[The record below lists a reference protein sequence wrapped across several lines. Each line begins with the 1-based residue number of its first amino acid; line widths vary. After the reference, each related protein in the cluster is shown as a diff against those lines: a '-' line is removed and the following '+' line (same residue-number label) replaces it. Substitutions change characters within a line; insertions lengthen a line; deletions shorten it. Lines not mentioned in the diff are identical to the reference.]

1 MRYARE
7 VVGEVAQEDVALAA
21 APPPVVGQVALE
33 QLQGVVGAAPL
44 YVRGVGG
51 YEGGHDRG
59 HERVLCQG
67 LLYHALGEVHGA
79 DMAQLSAL
87 PQVEPYEAPAYVAP
101 LQKVAAGQDGVAQ
114 VASHVSLRGC
124 LPHDAPRG
132 LLRCLA
138 QAVEVGHGI
147 KRARLDAL
155 GLGLRALLLAAL
167 AARRPPLLGV
177 HRRHPARLAMW
188 LWQPLEVWP

>member
-1 MRYARE
+1 M
-7 VVGEVAQEDVALAA
+7 
-21 APPPVVGQVALE
+21 PPPVVGQVALE

-44 YVRGVGG
+44 DVGGVGRYERRDYRG
-51 YEGGHDRG
+51 YEG
-59 HERVLCQG
+59 VLRKR
-67 LLYHALGEVHGA
+67 LLNHSLWEVHGA
-79 DMAQLSAL
+79 DVAQLAAL
-87 PQVEPYEAPAYVAP
+87 PQVEADEAPAYVAA
-101 LQKVAAGQDGVAQ
+101 LQKVVPRFDRVSQ
-114 VASHVSLRGC
+114 VVLHITLRGC
-124 LPHDAPRG
+124 LPHHAARG